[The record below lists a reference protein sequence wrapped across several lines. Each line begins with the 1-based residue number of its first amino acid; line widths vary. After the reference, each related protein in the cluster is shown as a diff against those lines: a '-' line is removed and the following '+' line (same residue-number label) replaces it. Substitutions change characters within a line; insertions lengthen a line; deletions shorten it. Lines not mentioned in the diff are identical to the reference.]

1 MQARGAALVAT
12 LRAGMDGGVATR
24 SNPWQRMRDEFVDLG
39 PLRAVAVATAVLPTA
54 GTITLLARLPALAS
68 EWPAG
73 LTGVAWAAAA
83 IGAFVACVALPGAFA
98 AFAAGACLGA
108 PAGAVAAFVGLPL
121 ASWLGQRVVW
131 PVVVAPLYP
140 FMRARPRV
148 AAVRALCAPG
158 AVRGA
163 LALRLG
169 CSVPFQVVSLYL
181 SAAAIPARA
190 TVVATALAA
199 ALAATPAACLG
210 AAWRRWQ
217 ERGVMP
223 SGADALVVALA
234 AAVAIA
240 ARLRARAAVAG
251 MP

>member
-1 MQARGAALVAT
+1 MASRSDSWQR
-12 LRAGMDGGVATR
+12 LRA
-24 SNPWQRMRDEFVDLG
+24 EFADLG

-54 GTITLLARLPALAS
+54 GAIAALARLPELADG
-68 EWPAG
+68 WPAG
-73 LTGVAWAAAA
+73 VGGVVCAAAA
-83 IGAFVACVALPGAFA
+83 IGGLVACVALPAAFA
-98 AFAAGACLGA
+98 SFAAGACLGA
-108 PAGAVAAFVGLPL
+108 RDGALAAWLGLPL
-121 ASWLGQRVVW
+121 AAWLGQRVVW
-131 PVVVAPLYP
+131 PVVVARLYP

-148 AAVRALCAPG
+148 AAVQALCARG

-190 TVVATALAA
+190 TGAATAMA
-199 ALAATPAACLG
+199 ALLTATPVAGLG
-210 AAWRRWQ
+210 AMWRAWQ
-217 ERGVMP
+217 ARGAASAV
-223 SGADALVVALA
+223 ADALFVALVG
-234 AAVAIA
+234 AVAIA